1 MFKCG
6 GTLPSSDDGEVHSL
20 VIHIRKWF
28 AGSRKW
34 LLTVNEDI
42 EVFEDI
48 DRYDT
53 ELHQIDQVRE
63 VQLTIFSKNLNYIY
77 SLQTNMLSEL
87 TSI

>member
-6 GTLPSSDDGEVHSL
+6 GTLSTSDDGEVHSL
-20 VIHIRKWF
+20 VLHIRKWF
-28 AGSRKW
+28 GGSRKW
-34 LLTVNEDI
+34 LLSVNEDI
-42 EVFEDI
+42 EVFEDF

-77 SLQTNMLSEL
+77 
-87 TSI
+87 